1 MINQNAID
9 ALRRQVYISY
19 SDAVKLFTLLPEW
32 CRPIVQTIY
41 YTGMRVREAFGLKRD
56 MVDLDQRMI
65 FLRSGMVKEHDWK
78 KLPIHRELLPVLDSC
93 LTATTRSEDRLFV
106 IRDRHGVR
114 PPSDK
119 SVTNSWKKACGEMNF
134 CPSPRLA
141 DLRHTWKRNTE
152 RSQMPDSI
160 AKEIVGHETSNRRY
174 GFPIEDNELLQAIHC
189 LTFDHGKTRVT
200 VSGTCSS

>member
-1 MINQNAID
+1 MINKNAKD

-19 SDAVKLFTLLPEW
+19 SDAVQLFALLPEW
-32 CRPIVQTIY
+32 LRPIAQTIY
-41 YTGMRVREAFGLKRD
+41 YTSMRVGEAFGLKRG

-65 FLRSGMVKEHDWK
+65 VLRPGMVNELVGRKV
-78 KLPIHRELLPVLDSC
+78 PIHRELLPVLESC
-93 LTATTRSEDRLFV
+93 LNATTRSEDRLFV

-119 SVTNSWKKACGEMNF
+119 SVKNAWKKACAQMSF

-141 DLRHTWKRNTE
+141 DLRHTWRRNAE

-160 AKEIVGHETSNRRY
+160 ARTIMGHRR
-174 GFPIEDNELLQAIHC
+174 
-189 LTFDHGKTRVT
+189 
-200 VSGTCSS
+200 